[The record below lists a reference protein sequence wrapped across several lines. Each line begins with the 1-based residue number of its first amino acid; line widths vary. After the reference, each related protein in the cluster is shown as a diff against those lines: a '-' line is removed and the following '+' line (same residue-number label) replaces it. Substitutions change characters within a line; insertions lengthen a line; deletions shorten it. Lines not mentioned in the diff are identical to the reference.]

1 MNRRKILGPADRP
14 IGIYS
19 NPLKDINHAAAFKF
33 IEYLKAIGMKAVF
46 AREAGDTGFPCPV
59 GIETVSL
66 EKLFGISGLIVVFG
80 GDGTMLRAINGA
92 APLKIPV
99 LGVNMGNVGF
109 LTETDAGGLEA
120 AAKALKDGR
129 FEIDERS
136 MLEIRVSR
144 GAADLSAAAYLAL
157 NEIAV
162 RESALKI
169 ARVHVSIDG
178 SPVCEYSADG
188 VLVATPTGS
197 TAYSLSAGGPILA
210 PDVNALIITPL
221 NPHALHCRSF
231 VVSDSS
237 KIEIRTYGKDKLQI
251 IADGAYKTTIE
262 PDQSFSVVKAS
273 IKARFIKTESLSF
286 YNKLWHKLGR
296 TGLYRD

>member
-157 NEIAV
+157 KNRPRSCFDRRLSGMRVFRGRRASGDAYWLYRLFAFCRRPHFGSRRQRAYNNALESPC
-162 RESALKI
+162 SAL
-169 ARVHVSIDG
+169 
-178 SPVCEYSADG
+178 
-188 VLVATPTGS
+188 
-197 TAYSLSAGGPILA
+197 
-210 PDVNALIITPL
+210 PL
-221 NPHALHCRSF
+221 LCRF
-231 VVSDSS
+231 
-237 KIEIRTYGKDKLQI
+237 G
-251 IADGAYKTTIE
+251 
-262 PDQSFSVVKAS
+262 
-273 IKARFIKTESLSF
+273 
-286 YNKLWHKLGR
+286 
-296 TGLYRD
+296 